1 MRNRKTLFSCPL
13 SEMIIINYESRYTQ
27 YCIVIRRIIIVI
39 CYLDFGILIYEH
51 FNDSFFILNHCI
63 EILLN
68 SIPTN
73 IKFYIK
79 ITLILYLFLYIFSI
93 FYNTNQFSTA

>member
-1 MRNRKTLFSCPL
+1 MKSKDTFFL
-13 SEMIIINYESRYTQ
+13 SIMIIINYESRYTQ

-51 FNDSFFILNHCI
+51 LNDSFFILNHCI

-68 SIPTN
+68 SIPTTN

-93 FYNTNQFSTA
+93 FYNTNQFSIA

>member
-1 MRNRKTLFSCPL
+1 MKSKDTFFL
-13 SEMIIINYESRYTQ
+13 SIMIIINYESRYTQ
-27 YCIVIRRIIIVI
+27 YCIVKGRIIIVI

-68 SIPTN
+68 SIPTTN